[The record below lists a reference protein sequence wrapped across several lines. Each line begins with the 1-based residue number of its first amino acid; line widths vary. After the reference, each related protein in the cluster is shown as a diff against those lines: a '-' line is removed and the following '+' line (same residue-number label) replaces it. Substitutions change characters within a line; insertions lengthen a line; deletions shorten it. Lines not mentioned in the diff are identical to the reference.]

1 MKIKYLLLII
11 VFVFGFTN
19 CRFSG
24 IKGNGDFASEQR
36 EIDNFDR
43 LDLSGAFLVKVKIG
57 NSTDLKIESDRNLLK
72 YIKTV
77 VKGNTLEISSKK
89 DLRPKKKIV
98 IYITTPELNDVSVS
112 GANDLFVNGLK
123 NDEFFVNLSGAGSV
137 NVEGETDDLQVSISG
152 AANLNAKDLIAENVS
167 IDISGA
173 ADAEVYANESLN
185 ATVSGVGNVV
195 YYGNPKS
202 INPKV
207 SGVGSIKKK

>member
-1 MKIKYLLLII
+1 MKIKYLLLIL
-11 VFVFGFTN
+11 VLTFGITN

-24 IKGNGDFASEQR
+24 IKGNGDFATDQR
-36 EIDNFDR
+36 EIDEFEN
-43 LDLSGAFLVKVKIG
+43 LDLSGAFTVKVNIG
-57 NSTDLKIESDRNLLK
+57 NRTDLKIEGDRNLLK

-112 GANDLFVNGLK
+112 GANDLFINGLK

-137 NVEGETDDLQVSISG
+137 YVEGKTDDLQVSISG

-167 IDISGA
+167 VDISGA

-185 ATVSGVGNVV
+185 ATVSGVGNVT